1 MDLVGLGHRRGIDDR
16 GLRGDRLDRLAHTH
30 QESPTSSICL
40 IRDAFNLEKDRMAAR
55 NEHDD
60 DLEPEVIE
68 GAEIETEE
76 YEEADDEQGIAPG
89 TDVTNSSDR
98 AEEPGIPGDAGDE
111 EAPDDNVSD
120 TI

>member
-1 MDLVGLGHRRGIDDR
+1 
-16 GLRGDRLDRLAHTH
+16 
-30 QESPTSSICL
+30 
-40 IRDAFNLEKDRMAAR
+40 MAAR

-68 GAEIETEE
+68 GAEIETEK
-76 YEEADDEQGIAPG
+76 YEEADDEEGSSPG

-98 AEEPGIPGDAGDE
+98 AEEPSIPADAGDE
-111 EAPDDNVSD
+111 EAPDDDASD